1 MKTKNP
7 IDESL
12 EMQGKRKGVKITVLL
27 LSLTLIGG
35 CTSQKRFES
44 AEKMDSLPKQWQA
57 PAEFSTALLPENW
70 LTDFAD
76 PRLEKLIE
84 KALVQNYDLRLTALQ
99 LEKIHASS
107 RIQTAPLWPTVGA
120 DFTGRRG
127 ETKLAEH
134 GSTSVLDTKKVGV
147 GLSVSWEV
155 DVWGRLRARASANRH
170 EVEAATADYRA
181 ARISLIGQVA
191 KLWYRIISENMQLQ
205 LLERTLESYRLATR
219 LIRERY
225 QSGIAGPLDLRLA
238 LANLASTEDLFY
250 SRVNKRDLQRLLNE
264 YPDGRLNVATK
275 LPHLPKHIRA
285 GVPADILQNRPDIAA
300 AKNRLQ
306 AAQLGV
312 AVAQRDFL
320 PTFSLTG
327 ELGTSSAAL
336 RSILDLNH
344 SFWNVFGGLTQP
356 IFRGGR
362 LQANLDLANISATQA
377 KTSYGQILH
386 RALSEVEQSLSAG
399 QYLIDRSRAVH
410 TSENEARAA
419 ESLAM
424 AEYGAG
430 LVDVVTLLEAQRRLL
445 NAQSDLIAVHYL
457 QLANRI
463 DLYIALGG
471 AVEKELVL

>member
-1 MKTKNP
+1 MV
-7 IDESL
+7 
-12 EMQGKRKGVKITVLL
+12 ML
-27 LSLTLIGG
+27 LSMTLTSG
-35 CTSQKRFES
+35 CMSEKRFAS
-44 AEKMDSLPKQWQA
+44 AEKIDSLPKRWQA
-57 PAEFSTALLPENW
+57 PAEVNAALLPENW

-76 PRLEKLIE
+76 PHLEKLV
-84 KALVQNYDLRLTALQ
+84 KRALVQNYDLRLTALQ

-107 RIQTAPLWPTVGA
+107 RLQTAAIWPTVGA

-147 GLSVSWEV
+147 GLSVSWEL
-155 DVWGRLRARASANRH
+155 DVWGRLRDRASASRY
-170 EVEAATADYRA
+170 EVKAATADYRV

-219 LIRERY
+219 LIGERY

-250 SRVNKRDLQRLLNE
+250 SRVIKLEYSKRDLQRLLNE

-275 LPHLPKHIRA
+275 LPPLPKHIRA
-285 GVPADILQNRPDIAA
+285 GVPADILQQRPDIAA

-306 AAQLGV
+306 ATQLGV
-312 AVAQRDFL
+312 AVAQKDFL
-320 PTFSLTG
+320 PKLSLTG

-336 RSILDLNH
+336 RDILDFNH

-356 IFRGGR
+356 IFQGGR
-362 LQANLDLANISATQA
+362 LQANLDLANISASQA
-377 KTSYGQILH
+377 LTSYGQILH
-386 RALSEVEQSLSAG
+386 RALSEVEQTLAAG
-399 QYLIDRSRAVH
+399 HYLIDRYRAVQR
-410 TSENEARAA
+410 SENEARAA

-424 AEYGAG
+424 EEYGAG

-445 NAQSDLIAVHYL
+445 NTQSDLIAVRYL

-463 DLYIALGG
+463 DLYTALGG
-471 AVEKELVL
+471 TMGGELVL